1 MTLSSTRSLCCTQKY
16 FIPKTAYWG
25 GTTVLV
31 YLTRDYYDQDIKV
44 GFDEFRP
51 TFPGFFNFYM
61 SY

>member
-1 MTLSSTRSLCCTQKY
+1 MTLSITRSLCCTQKY

-51 TFPGFFNFYM
+51 TFPGFF
-61 SY
+61 